1 MIIIQIYDI
10 DIVDMCNNSLV
21 LYQKKG
27 YTCHVNSSPKILIID
42 PREDQEIILGL
53 ASEVRL
59 SILGLLHERS
69 VNINEIA
76 EALTLPQSTVATN
89 VATLERAGL
98 VQSDIVKAKKGNQKI
113 CRAVYEE
120 LVIRFAGEE
129 KRLSDDLI
137 EVEMPIG
144 LFTSYE
150 VSAPC
155 GLCSPDG
162 IIGYLDVPDSFLNP
176 DRMKAGL
183 LWFERGWVEYKFP
196 NNSLYKGK
204 QLRKLEISV
213 ELSSE
218 TPGTNKN
225 WLSDITL
232 WLNAVEVG
240 RWTSPGDFGD
250 KRGKLTP
257 EWWKLEGSQY
267 GLLKNWSVSEEGSF
281 VDGVR
286 ISGVSLADLS
296 LPDHHSIKVRIGVKD
311 EAVHMGGI
319 NVFGR
324 GFGNY
329 DQAIVLRLYFA

>member
-1 MIIIQIYDI
+1 
-10 DIVDMCNNSLV
+10 
-21 LYQKKG
+21 
-27 YTCHVNSSPKILIID
+27 VNSSPKILVID
-42 PREDQEIILGL
+42 PREDQDIILGL
-53 ASEVRL
+53 ASGVRL
-59 SILGLLHERS
+59 NILDLLHKRAF
-69 VNINEIA
+69 NINEIA
-76 EALTLPQSTVATN
+76 EELSLPQSTVATN
-89 VATLERAGL
+89 VVTLEKAGL

-113 CRAVYEE
+113 CRAIYEE
-120 LVIRFAGEE
+120 LVIRFSVDE
-129 KRLSDDLI
+129 KRVGEDLI

-155 GLCSPDG
+155 GLCSPES

-183 LWFERGWVEYKFP
+183 LWFERGWIEYKFP
-196 NNSLYKGK
+196 NNSLYKEK
-204 QLRKLEISV
+204 QIKKLEVSA

-218 TPGTNKN
+218 TPGTDKN

-232 WLNAVEVG
+232 WLNSVEVG
-240 RWTSPGDFGD
+240 HWTSPGDFGD

-267 GLLKNWSVSEEGSF
+267 GLLKNWGVTDEGSF

-286 ISGVSLADLS
+286 VSDVRLSDLS
-296 LPDHHSIKVRIGVKD
+296 LAEHHSIRVKIGVKD
-311 EAVHMGGI
+311 EAEHVGGLNI
-319 NVFGR
+319 FGR

>member
-1 MIIIQIYDI
+1 MPD
-10 DIVDMCNNSLV
+10 
-21 LYQKKG
+21 
-27 YTCHVNSSPKILIID
+27 SSRILIVT
-42 PREDQEIILGL
+42 PEDGRDAILGL
-53 ASEVRL
+53 SSDLRL
-59 SILGLLHERS
+59 KILSLLGENPL
-69 VNINEIA
+69 NINEIA
-76 EALTLPQSTVATN
+76 ERLSLPQSTVATN
-89 VATLERAGL
+89 VAVLEKAGL
-98 VQSDIVKAKKGNQKI
+98 VRADVVKAKKGNQKI

-120 LVIRFAGEE
+120 ILIRFDRGERKPE
-129 KRLSDDLI
+129 EDSI

-144 LFTSYE
+144 LYTSYE

-155 GLCSPDG
+155 GLCSTEG

-183 LWFERGWVEYKFP
+183 IWFERGWVEYKFP
-196 NNSLYKGK
+196 NNGLYKGRPI
-204 QLRKLEISV
+204 RKLEISA

-218 TPGTNKN
+218 TPGTDRT

-232 WLNAVEVG
+232 WVNSVEVG

-250 KRGKLTP
+250 KRGKYTP

-267 GLLKNWSVSEEGSF
+267 GLLKNWSVSEDGSY

-286 ISGVSLADLS
+286 ISDVSLADLS
-296 LPDHHSIKVRIGVKD
+296 LADHHSIKVRIGVKD
-311 EAVHMGGI
+311 EAEHVGGL

-329 DQAIVLRLYFA
+329 DQAIALRLSFG

>member
-1 MIIIQIYDI
+1 MSSDNHI
-10 DIVDMCNNSLV
+10 LV
-21 LYQKKG
+21 LDS
-27 YTCHVNSSPKILIID
+27 HADSEALLAFSSELRLRILN
-42 PREDQEIILGL
+42 
-53 ASEVRL
+53 
-59 SILGLLHERS
+59 LLHKEPLN
-69 VNINEIA
+69 VNEIA
-76 EALTLPQSTVATN
+76 EKLGLPQSTVATN
-89 VATLERAGL
+89 VAALEKAGL
-98 VQSDIVKAKKGNQKI
+98 VQSEIVKAKKGNQKI

-120 LVIRFAGEE
+120 VVIRFAEE
-129 KRLSDDLI
+129 ANRVRDDLI

-144 LFTSYE
+144 LFTSYD

-155 GLCSPDG
+155 GLCSAEG

-196 NNSLYKGK
+196 NNSLYKDK
-204 QLRKLEISV
+204 PIKRLEISA

-232 WLNAVEVG
+232 WVNSVEVG
-240 RWTSPGDFGD
+240 NWTSPGDFGD

-267 GLLKNWSVSEEGSF
+267 GLLKNWIVSDEGSF

-286 ISGVSLADLS
+286 ISDVSLADLA
-296 LPDHHSIKVRIGVKD
+296 LTEHHSIKVRIGVKE
-311 EAVHMGGI
+311 EAEHVGGI
-319 NVFGR
+319 NIFGR
-324 GFGNY
+324 NFGNY
-329 DQAIVLRLYFA
+329 DQAISLRLFFS

>member
-1 MIIIQIYDI
+1 MSSDNRILVIDSHADNEALLAFSSELRIRII
-10 DIVDMCNNSLV
+10 N
-21 LYQKKG
+21 
-27 YTCHVNSSPKILIID
+27 
-42 PREDQEIILGL
+42 
-53 ASEVRL
+53 
-59 SILGLLHERS
+59 LLHSEAL
-69 VNINEIA
+69 NINEIA
-76 EALTLPQSTVATN
+76 EKLSLPQSTVATN
-89 VATLERAGL
+89 VAALEKAGL
-98 VQSDIVKAKKGNQKI
+98 VQSEIVKAKKGNQKI
-113 CRAVYEE
+113 CRAIYEE
-120 LVIRFAGEE
+120 LVIRFAEEE
-129 KRLSDDLI
+129 KRVRDDLI

-150 VSAPC
+150 VSSPC
-155 GLCSPDG
+155 GLCSSEG

-196 NNSLYKGK
+196 NNSLYKDK
-204 QLRKLEISV
+204 PIRKLEISV

-218 TPGTNKN
+218 TPGTDKN

-232 WLNAVEVG
+232 WVNSVELG

-267 GLLKNWSVSEEGSF
+267 GLLKNWSVSDEGSF

-286 ISGVSLADLS
+286 ISDVSLAALA
-296 LPDHHSIKVRIGVKD
+296 LADHHSVKVRIGVKD
-311 EAVHMGGI
+311 EAEHVGGLNI
-319 NVFGR
+319 FGR

-329 DQAIVLRLYFA
+329 DQAIVLRLYF

>member
-1 MIIIQIYDI
+1 
-10 DIVDMCNNSLV
+10 VTSN
-21 LYQKKG
+21 
-27 YTCHVNSSPKILIID
+27 PKILVID
-42 PREDQEIILGL
+42 PREDQAVILGL
-53 ASEVRL
+53 SSELRL
-59 SILGLLHERS
+59 SILVFLHTKAA
-69 VNINEIA
+69 NINEIA
-76 EALTLPQSTVATN
+76 EALSLPQSTVATN
-89 VATLERAGL
+89 VAILEKAGL
-98 VQSDIVKAKKGNQKI
+98 VQSEIVKAKKGNQKI
-113 CRAVYEE
+113 CRAIYEE
-120 LVIRFAGEE
+120 LVVRFDEDE
-129 KRLSDDLI
+129 KRVRDDLI

-155 GLCSPDG
+155 GLCSSES

-196 NNSLYKGK
+196 NNSLY
-204 QLRKLEISV
+204 QARPIRKLEISV

-218 TPGTNKN
+218 TPGTDKN

-232 WLNAVEVG
+232 WVNSVEVG
-240 RWTSPGDFGD
+240 LWTSPGDFGD
-250 KRGKLTP
+250 KRGKYTP

-267 GLLKNWSVSEEGSF
+267 GLLKNWSVSDEGSF

-286 ISGVSLADLS
+286 ISELRLSDLALTE
-296 LPDHHSIKVRIGVKD
+296 HHSIKVRIGVKD
-311 EAVHMGGI
+311 EAEHVGGL

-329 DQAIVLRLYFA
+329 DQAIVLRLYF